1 MEFEQQAFV
10 PDEQMVKQREELKK
24 MIDEKSFKVVRPY
37 EPEEIK
43 NDCKLS
49 LESVKDKSRELWC

>member
-24 MIDEKSFKVVRPY
+24 MINEKSSEVVRSY
-37 EPEEIK
+37 EQKEIK
-43 NDCKLS
+43 DSCMFS
-49 LESVKDKSRELWC
+49 LNSVKKDKGKEL